1 MNEIPMFAIVTVT
14 KNDLISL
21 IRSRESIEKQ
31 TFHSWLHI
39 IIDAK
44 SIDGTVSYCQ
54 NLPQG
59 NTIFI
64 SETDSGIY
72 NAMNKGWK
80 LAPQAAYVIYL
91 NAGDTFASNNALE
104 NAHEELIRHRLPPWG
119 CTTHEEISQDGEIWY
134 SKRVSTP
141 NIRNQLYAYGYRSHQ
156 GVLMQKNLIESLNG
170 FDEKYEIA
178 SDWDLIVRAMLR
190 VKPIEWNSALIRFE
204 LGGLSSIRILQ
215 AHEELYQLRKQY
227 LLSTRTD
234 YFLDYLWKGIY
245 LRNLGY
251 SNFFGKFLTAVFS
264 VQKALVYTIHIIIK
278 PLSFLYHYSLKFAG
292 EIYRFL
298 MKRQKSDVT
307 KPRNS
312 LHKIFRVINNV
323 FFLNINYA
331 SVRLIHKLLKIEDL
345 K

>member
-1 MNEIPMFAIVTVT
+1 
-14 KNDLISL
+14 
-21 IRSRESIEKQ
+21 
-31 TFHSWLHI
+31 
-39 IIDAK
+39 
-44 SIDGTVSYCQ
+44 
-54 NLPQG
+54 
-59 NTIFI
+59 
-64 SETDSGIY
+64 
-72 NAMNKGWK
+72 
-80 LAPQAAYVIYL
+80 
-91 NAGDTFASNNALE
+91 
-104 NAHEELIRHRLPPWG
+104 
-119 CTTHEEISQDGEIWY
+119 
-134 SKRVSTP
+134 
-141 NIRNQLYAYGYRSHQ
+141 
-156 GVLMQKNLIESLNG
+156 MQKNLIESLNG
-170 FDEKYEIA
+170 FDENYEIA

-190 VKPIEWNSALIRFE
+190 IKPIEWNSALIRFE

-251 SNFFGKFLTAVFS
+251 SNFFGKFLTAVFNI
-264 VQKALVYTIHIIIK
+264 QKALVYTIHIIIK
-278 PLSFLYHYSLKFAG
+278 PLSFLYHYCLKFAG

-298 MKRQKSDVT
+298 MKKQKSDVT

-312 LHKIFRVINNV
+312 LHKMFRVINKV